1 VVDPKPLDLAM
12 KLLGLRSRTELE
24 LLRALARAKVS
35 PADAKA
41 AVARLR
47 ELRYMDDRQVAAARA
62 RSLIERGDSPR
73 MVVQRL
79 ARQGISG
86 PDARAA
92 AEEAREG
99 AGDDELAVRA
109 LRRKLRGRT
118 PPAENDEREKRR
130 LLRSLIAKGHRPGSA
145 ARALNIEWSCEDD
158 VESSLEE

>member
-1 VVDPKPLDLAM
+1 LDLAM
-12 KLLGLRSRTELE
+12 KLLALRSRTELE
-24 LLRALARAKVS
+24 LSRALRRAGVTED
-35 PADAKA
+35 DAKA

-62 RSLIERGDSPR
+62 KSLIERGDAPR
-73 MVVQRL
+73 MVVRRL

-92 AEEAREG
+92 VKEASEG

-109 LRRKLRGRT
+109 LRRKLRGRS
-118 PPAENDEREKRR
+118 PADDREKRR
-130 LLRSLIAKGHRPGSA
+130 LLRSLVAKGHRPGSA
-145 ARALNIEWSCEDD
+145 ARALNIEWSGEDD

>member
-1 VVDPKPLDLAM
+1 
-12 KLLGLRSRTELE
+12 
-24 LLRALARAKVS
+24 
-35 PADAKA
+35 
-41 AVARLR
+41 
-47 ELRYMDDRQVAAARA
+47 
-62 RSLIERGDSPR
+62 LIARGDSPR